1 MSVFQFLRPRPS
13 ARPPPPLTLELN
25 SVCILPFLKCFS
37 SWCQCVKEPLS
48 VATPT
53 GRLDNPLNP
62 CLKKPAPLNRA
73 AKVNILLVPA
83 SVSKKIFPF
92 FLSASPPLLLLPP
105 PPFRLKNPRKAGAKI
120 THHQTIFQIFLRVFL
135 KKNNK

>member
-13 ARPPPPLTLELN
+13 ARPPSPLTLELN

-92 FLSASPPLLLLPP
+92 FSRRISPATPTPHADQSPKEPSQSGCKDNASLNTFP
-105 PPFRLKNPRKAGAKI
+105 N
-120 THHQTIFQIFLRVFL
+120 IFTGFFEE
-135 KKNNK
+135 N